1 MKSAVGEFLK
11 EKDSPLKQL
20 IKYVGCGGL
29 SVLIDQ
35 ITFYS
40 LAWLV
45 FPAMRASDPVAKG
58 LQWLGFSMREV
69 SEAELARNYWVIKF
83 ICFIAS
89 NTAVYILNVLFVFKP
104 GRHSKPLEILLFFGS
119 SLFQFL
125 FIALGGWL
133 ITEMS
138 WEVTY
143 ANITML
149 LTAMTVNF
157 IIRKKVVF
165 KG

>member
-1 MKSAVGEFLK
+1 MNSGLNAFLK
-11 EKDSPLKQL
+11 EKDSPVKQL
-20 IKYVGCGGL
+20 VKYVGCGGL

-35 ITFYS
+35 LTFYS

-45 FPAMRASDPVAKG
+45 LPAMRASDPVAKALG
-58 LQWLGFSMREV
+58 WLGFQIREV
-69 SEAELARNYWVIKF
+69 SEAELARNYWVIK
-83 ICFIAS
+83 IVCFILS
-89 NTAVYILNVLFVFKP
+89 NAAVYTLNVLFVFKP

-125 FIALGGWL
+125 FIGLGGWL
-133 ITEMS
+133 ITELN

-149 LTAMTVNF
+149 LMAMTVNF